1 MKARNLKI
9 GYYLAFSLCF
19 IQLLF
24 FLIAPFG
31 GPLLIVDT
39 IRDGLFAGGR
49 QEYISVISK
58 RFGISVYNINILNQL
73 VALVYFSSIIL
84 GSLTSVFYKMK
95 MKSKFRISLYCFLIS
110 LAILLMG
117 KFLNQFY

>member
-1 MKARNLKI
+1 MKVKNLKI

-31 GPLLIVDT
+31 GPLLIIDT
-39 IRDGLFAGGR
+39 IREGLFAGGR

-58 RFGISVYNINILNQL
+58 RLGISIYSINILNQL
-73 VALVYFSSIIL
+73 VALIYFSSIIL
-84 GSLTSVFYKMK
+84 GSLTLFFYKMK
-95 MKSKFRISLYCFLIS
+95 MKCKFRISLYCFLIS
-110 LAILLMG
+110 LIVLLTG
-117 KFLNQFY
+117 KFLSQFY